1 MTTIYRD
8 TENKLLKV
16 EVEDHYK
23 YLALLQDM
31 YIRGRKYIIKSIE
44 VDVNKDRRNIILYPT
59 EDLQI
64 YGAIKIDWK
73 YKAPI

>member
-16 EVEDHYK
+16 EVEGRYK

-44 VDVNKDRRNIILYPT
+44 VDVNKDRRNIILYQKREKCT
-59 EDLQI
+59 DDKNRLEI
-64 YGAIKIDWK
+64 
-73 YKAPI
+73 